1 MADRFAA
8 RVGPVLQPLLEPGEQ
23 LVGVVAATLKKTFS
37 GGLYAIGVTD
47 RRLVGGETQTQGV
60 RALGE
65 RLGRNLPQG

>member
-1 MADRFAA
+1 M
-8 RVGPVLQPLLEPGEQ
+8 LEPGEQ

-47 RRLVGGETQTQGV
+47 RRLDGGETQTQRV

-65 RLGRNLPQG
+65 WLGRNFPQG